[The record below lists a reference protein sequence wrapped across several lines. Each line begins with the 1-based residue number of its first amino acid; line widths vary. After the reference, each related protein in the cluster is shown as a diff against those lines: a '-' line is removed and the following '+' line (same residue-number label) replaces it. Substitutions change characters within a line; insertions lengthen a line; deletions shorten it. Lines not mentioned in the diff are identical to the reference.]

1 MQCNAPSRV
10 NWSKRGD
17 SSIVLSCRNLA
28 TQAMTNVTF
37 FYVLNVCTIFICSGG
52 LRHTP
57 RCMSQRFYKVFLRI
71 DVLLHLKGT
80 FCFGLAA
87 LMPQKIV
94 MCLLYETTNHHFS
107 LSASYI
113 ILGILI
119 FIEVPQAFISYMQTK
134 GTSLSRVNIL
144 HVKS

>member
-1 MQCNAPSRV
+1 MFAQY
-10 NWSKRGD
+10 
-17 SSIVLSCRNLA
+17 LSVQVDCA
-28 TQAMTNVTF
+28 IPHDA
-37 FYVLNVCTIFICSGG
+37 CHKDFI
-52 LRHTP
+52 
-57 RCMSQRFYKVFLRI
+57 VFLRI